1 MIEVV
6 TEGGVGRITL
16 DRPDIRNALSGAL
29 MRAAVDAVERLE
41 ADASVRA
48 IVVTGRGKAF
58 SAGADLAEMRKA
70 AEGGQEANQRDAL
83 ELGRMFHRIAG
94 STKPVVACVNG
105 PAIGGGVGLMA
116 ACDVVVAA
124 RSAFFQFSE
133 VRLGLV
139 PAVISPFCVARLGAA
154 TARRLFLTGERF
166 GADDALR
173 YGLVDVVADDGALDE
188 AVRTVTD
195 QLLLA
200 GPTALAEAKAL
211 IAKVVSLGP
220 AEALAETAAIIAR
233 LRASDEAH
241 AGMTAFLTKSPPP
254 WAPRDE

>member
-6 TEGGVGRITL
+6 SEQGVGRITL
-16 DRPDIRNALSGAL
+16 DRPEIRNALSGAL
-29 MRAAVDAVERLE
+29 MRSVVDALGRFEG
-41 ADASVRA
+41 DSSVRA

-70 AEGGQEANQRDAL
+70 AEGGQDANRRDAL
-83 ELGRMFHRIAG
+83 ELGRMFHRIAAFP
-94 STKPVVACVNG
+94 KPVVARVNG

-139 PAVISPFCVARLGAA
+139 PAVISPFCIARLGAA

-166 GADDALR
+166 NADDALR
-173 YGLVDVVADDGALDE
+173 YGLVDVVGDDAALDD

-211 IAKVVSLGP
+211 ISKVVALKP
-220 AEALAETAAIIAR
+220 AEALTETAAIIAR
-233 LRASDEAH
+233 LRASAEAH
-241 AGMTAFLTKSPPP
+241 DGMTAFLSKSPPP
-254 WAPRDE
+254 WVAG